1 MKFARYGTMSC
12 PQCKHQICRVID
24 SRSRNGL
31 SIRRRRECISCRH
44 RFTTLE
50 IHEDERIL
58 VSLQAALEALEELR
72 KEIKGRFS
80 LSRRNIK

>member
-1 MKFARYGTMSC
+1 MNFARYGTMAC
-12 PQCKHQICRVID
+12 PQCGHQVCRVLD
-24 SRSRNGL
+24 SRSRKGL
-31 SIRRRRECISCRH
+31 SIRRRRECISCKH

-58 VSLQAALEALEELR
+58 ASLQAALEALEELR

-80 LSRRNIK
+80 LARRKV